1 MNSLLMRG
9 LVSALCLGAMSIQGQ
24 ERPSIQETEQSLQRM
39 RSVLDEQQ
47 REIDRLEHQLRQ
59 LREPTAAT
67 SVESV
72 PSAVSPDPGVASP
85 PLATAEEVAELGRRV
100 DRLSER
106 GKQTPVNIFNP
117 SIGFVGETI
126 FGYNSRA
133 NTATGFERPGGWDA
147 YLRSAELNLEASVD
161 PFLRGYAVI
170 NASADAATGDAS
182 VAVEEVA
189 VVTRSLPWNLT
200 AQAGRFFAEF
210 GRLSSFHEH
219 DLPFVLRPLA
229 LENFVF
235 GESQTDGIQVNWLV
249 PTRHYVS
256 LTAGTGLK
264 FGDPQSD
271 SGAFRSG
278 DELNYWSRAS
288 TYFDLTPNLNLELG
302 VSGLWAPRQDLVLD
316 REATVNQRERQ
327 LAGVDLTVRYQPL
340 AASLHRGLEWGTEYL
355 FGRGHYEFD
364 PDGVQGTGDEFGR
377 WNNAHGLYSYAA
389 WKFNRDWS
397 AGFLFDWTQ
406 AVEDRSAATYRYS
419 PYVTWRPSEFQLV
432 RLQYSHTRPDADT
445 GYLDDHAVYLQWS
458 WIIGSH
464 SHGFRQR

>member
-1 MNSLLMRG
+1 MRG
-9 LVSALCLGAMSIQGQ
+9 LVSALCLGAIAIQGE
-24 ERPSIQETEQSLQRM
+24 ERLPIEETEQSLRQM
-39 RSVLDEQQ
+39 RDALDEQQ
-47 REIDRLEHQLRQ
+47 REIEKLQQQLRR

-67 SVESV
+67 STDPAPWTIPPAPDTTQPSV
-72 PSAVSPDPGVASP
+72 
-85 PLATAEEVAELGRRV
+85 ATAEDVAALERRV
-100 DRLSER
+100 DLLTER
-106 GKQTPVNIFNP
+106 SKQTPLSIFNP
-117 SIGFVGETI
+117 AIGFVGETI

-161 PFLRGYAVI
+161 PFVRGYAVI

-200 AQAGRFFAEF
+200 AQVGRFFGEF

-219 DLPFVLRPLA
+219 DLPFVLRPLG

-235 GESQTDGIQVNWLV
+235 GESQTDGFQVNWLA

-264 FGDPQSD
+264 FGDLQSD
-271 SGAFRSG
+271 SGGFRSG

-302 VSGLWAPRQDLVLD
+302 VSGLWAPRQDLALD
-316 REATVNQRERQ
+316 QQATVNQRERQ

-364 PDGVQGTGDEFGR
+364 PDGAPGTGDEFAR

-432 RLQYSHTRPDADT
+432 RLQYSHTRPNPHT
-445 GYLDDHAVYLQWS
+445 GYLNDHAVYVQWS